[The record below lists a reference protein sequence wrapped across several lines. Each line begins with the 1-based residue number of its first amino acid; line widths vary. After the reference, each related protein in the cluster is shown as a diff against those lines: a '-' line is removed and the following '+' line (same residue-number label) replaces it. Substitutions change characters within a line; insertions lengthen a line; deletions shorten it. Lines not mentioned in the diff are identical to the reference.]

1 MGTLEKLY
9 DGWLKVFLMTI
20 MMIVG
25 MCRSEVIV
33 GQGGVGGCG
42 GCDQSSC
49 VLHCALITHVI
60 TSLAPEQ
67 FRNFTSH
74 NFKWFQYTTSQQ
86 QYVLPPNRE
95 IQNNAVQLIGPWD
108 FHRHRPWPQKS
119 INDCRILFSLQF
131 VILNCSRHK
140 DGNTYMSVWLR
151 DYEKE
156 QHWLSGFIG
165 TITFGPTIK
174 RSNSVL
180 SCRAHAQL
188 YIPSG

>member
-1 MGTLEKLY
+1 MIEGVP
-9 DGWLKVFLMTI
+9 DDDHDDCGDVQVRGHCWAGW
-20 MMIVG
+20 
-25 MCRSEVIV
+25 
-33 GQGGVGGCG
+33 GGWVW

-86 QYVLPPNRE
+86 QYVLPPNRK